1 MCLTCNGA
9 IKSELEDEKGS
20 RSSRYVILICPNN
33 WKCIIDWYVFAPYGF
48 SNKLSQTW
56 WLETTEMYSLT
67 DLDARSP
74 KPESSDWNQ
83 GVGRATLPSA
93 PVGENPFT
101 VSSCFQWL
109 LTFLG
114 LWPHHSNLQ
123 GQHLQIF
130 FYSFFPLFLLLLG
143 LLSMSEISLCLSL

>member
-1 MCLTCNGA
+1 MKRALRAPDVWFLNVPITENV
-9 IKSELEDEKGS
+9 L
-20 RSSRYVILICPNN
+20 LIG
-33 WKCIIDWYVFAPYGF
+33 IVFAPNGF
-48 SNKLSQTW
+48 STKLSQTW
-56 WLETTEMYSLT
+56 WLETIDIYSLT

-83 GVGRATLPSA
+83 GVGRATLPSVA
-93 PVGENPFT
+93 IGENPFIA
-101 VSSCFQWL
+101 SSCFWWL

-130 FYSFFPLFLLLLG
+130 FYSFFPLVFLF
-143 LLSMSEISLCLSL
+143 LSPLCVWNLPLPVSIRTLVTAFRTHWII